1 MNKAKYAWVTLAPLA
16 WVATVTLTAGW
27 MKVFA
32 DDPRLGFLAH
42 ARMLGGHLAA
52 GTLPAGAGSAEAV
65 RQMIFNDRLD
75 AAVAGFFM
83 VCVVLVILASAREWW
98 LVLSGRKVAVTTE
111 VPFSRA
117 A

>member
-42 ARMLGGHLAA
+42 ARMLGAIWRRARCPREQAA
-52 GTLPAGAGSAEAV
+52 P
-65 RQMIFNDRLD
+65 RP
-75 AAVAGFFM
+75 
-83 VCVVLVILASAREWW
+83 
-98 LVLSGRKVAVTTE
+98 SGR
-111 VPFSRA
+111 
-117 A
+117 